1 LAYESHTD
9 PRFYTMRFIDGLK
22 DHIKSA
28 VLLQRPSTLDTA
40 CALAQLQEEVSEPG
54 RADHRKFISTSSTRP
69 AYSPLPLPRP
79 PQPEAL
85 VADSGKLNSLPR
97 SRQMDDKLASLKA
110 YRRARGLCDRCADK
124 WVSGH
129 RCAPTV
135 QLHALEELWELIE
148 DKSST
153 NEVDTGL
160 SPPGELLSLS
170 LSAVSGIPSRRTIQF
185 SGECQ
190 GHPIVLLV
198 DSGSS
203 HSFVSSTLAGQ
214 LSGISPLPHPVTVQ
228 VADGGNVSCSQFFS
242 SIPWSVQGYTFF
254 TDFRVFPLKTYDAVL
269 GMDWLEQFSPMK
281 INWTEKWLSIP
292 YKGHTVVLQGKYQ
305 YTDSPDLFH
314 VVYLLHAMDSDSAM
328 GDVDPKISEV
338 LQSFQPVFDIPQG
351 LPPSRSCDH
360 SIPLIQGYQP
370 VFIWPYRYAP
380 AVKDEIERQVNEM
393 LASGIIQHS
402 NSPFSSPVL
411 LVRKK
416 DQSWRFCVD
425 FRHLNALTVKRKY
438 PVPIIEELMDE
449 LQGASWF
456 SSLDLRAGFHQIL
469 LKEGEEFKTAF
480 QTHSGHYEFRVMAFG
495 LTGAPATFQSAMN
508 STLQP
513 VLRKFALVFFDDIL
527 VYSPTLNDHVEH
539 LSVVLSLLQK
549 DQWKVKL
556 SKCTFATR
564 SISYLG
570 HVISEAGVQTDPNK
584 VTAVVNW
591 PTPSNVKELRSFL
604 GLAGY
609 YRKFVQHFGII
620 SKPLTLLLKKN
631 SRFLWTQEQDIAF
644 HCLKTKLSQAP
655 VLALP
660 DFSKPFVLETDAC
673 DQGIGAVLMQGG
685 HPLAYVSKALGP
697 QTRGLS
703 TYEKEY
709 LAILMAVDHWR
720 AYLQHSQFVI
730 HTDQRSLVHLNEQ
743 RLHTIW
749 QQKVFYKLLGLQYSV
764 SYKKG
769 SENSAADALSRKPS
783 HDSSCAAIST
793 VAPSWASSVADSYL
807 HDPKAQELLVKLF
820 LDASS
825 VPHFSLKDG
834 ILRYKNRIWVG
845 FDPQLHH
852 KLVTTFH
859 HSPVGGHSGVPVTY
873 RKIKQVFAWPGLKSF
888 VQTWV
893 ASYVTCQ

>member
-1 LAYESHTD
+1 MQSSQFGPLPKVPFPPFDGENPRLWITRSEDYFDLCNVDPSAWIRVSTMHFTGPASRWLQSLGPRFRFFPWAEFTKLLLERFGRDQHDALIRQLFHIKQSTTIAAYIEQFSGIVDQLLAYESHTD

-110 YRRARGLCDRCADK
+110 YRRARGLCDRCAEK
-124 WVSGH
+124 WVPGH

-203 HSFVSSTLAGQ
+203 HSFVSSTLAEQ

-242 SIPWSVQGYTFF
+242 SISWSVQGYTFF

-338 LQSFQPVFDIPQG
+338 LQSFQPVFDILQG

-370 VFIWPYRYAP
+370 VFIRPYRYAP

-411 LVRKK
+411 LVRIS
-416 DQSWRFCVD
+416 DISTPSR
-425 FRHLNALTVKRKY
+425 L
-438 PVPIIEELMDE
+438 
-449 LQGASWF
+449 
-456 SSLDLRAGFHQIL
+456 
-469 LKEGEEFKTAF
+469 
-480 QTHSGHYEFRVMAFG
+480 SG
-495 LTGAPATFQSAMN
+495 N
-508 STLQP
+508 TL
-513 VLRKFALVFFDDIL
+513 F
-527 VYSPTLNDHVEH
+527 
-539 LSVVLSLLQK
+539 LSL
-549 DQWKVKL
+549 
-556 SKCTFATR
+556 R
-564 SISYLG
+564 S
-570 HVISEAGVQTDPNK
+570 
-584 VTAVVNW
+584 
-591 PTPSNVKELRSFL
+591 
-604 GLAGY
+604 
-609 YRKFVQHFGII
+609 
-620 SKPLTLLLKKN
+620 
-631 SRFLWTQEQDIAF
+631 
-644 HCLKTKLSQAP
+644 
-655 VLALP
+655 
-660 DFSKPFVLETDAC
+660 
-673 DQGIGAVLMQGG
+673 
-685 HPLAYVSKALGP
+685 
-697 QTRGLS
+697 
-703 TYEKEY
+703 
-709 LAILMAVDHWR
+709 
-720 AYLQHSQFVI
+720 
-730 HTDQRSLVHLNEQ
+730 
-743 RLHTIW
+743 
-749 QQKVFYKLLGLQYSV
+749 
-764 SYKKG
+764 
-769 SENSAADALSRKPS
+769 
-783 HDSSCAAIST
+783 
-793 VAPSWASSVADSYL
+793 
-807 HDPKAQELLVKLF
+807 
-820 LDASS
+820 
-825 VPHFSLKDG
+825 
-834 ILRYKNRIWVG
+834 
-845 FDPQLHH
+845 
-852 KLVTTFH
+852 
-859 HSPVGGHSGVPVTY
+859 
-873 RKIKQVFAWPGLKSF
+873 
-888 VQTWV
+888 
-893 ASYVTCQ
+893 